1 MTTKTSRTIPDP
13 NLEKQMGGCM
23 AGFFNLFDRHHLL
36 SAKRLHPKR
45 LPPPPPSPPPPT
57 VNDSPLK
64 PQQQQQQQQPPPPQQ
79 QQQQQP
85 EIRLKE
91 TAPTPAP
98 APTAELPTKS
108 PWKFAREAPRLSLD
122 SRAITDGNGGLRPRE
137 IRIKTGNMI
146 DDDEG
151 ETQRR
156 SPSVIARLMGLEPI
170 PSSSST
176 GSETE
181 PVKKVE
187 LRRSASESR
196 SRDYRFVE
204 PASFLTPVAGERKVI
219 KKQPINK
226 NVIKTNIN
234 TNTNNNTNPKARN
247 SNQFSNNHSNYN
259 NNYNNQRRLMLERRS
274 YYDTADFYP
283 PEIMMKKQQQQ
294 QLQHQP
300 ITIYGEIERKLRLK
314 GIDEPSKD
322 LETLKNILE
331 ALQLKGLLHSST
343 TANTATKNRHNV
355 VYDRTPANRRR
366 NCQVSVSS
374 GEPSVSPRRERP
386 VRTGRGENRSSS
398 PVLRRKG
405 SSLSVE
411 TTATVAAKRSSNSPV
426 RSPRVARR
434 TDQTVSKSP
443 RGRRSSAETNQGVR
457 VRSSGQIFT
466 EDEVSTVSESSFST
480 SSHTDNERW
489 RVEEYRDGRNLL
501 ERCDKL
507 LNSIA
512 EITAS
517 NCSNSNSNS
526 NSNSSELQ
534 QPSPVSVLDSSFYK
548 EDDSSPSP
556 VKKRTIHFKDQA
568 ATELED
574 DQWSPASSTRLLI
587 TDNDI
592 YSSDDFEFNYIS
604 EVIRASNYFPDDN
617 NLFFMLEK
625 QISIR
630 GDNSKASILH
640 RKLLFDTITEILDR
654 NQHIPP
660 WKAVFG
666 PEKRSVSEQI
676 FSEFQKIRETNPSE
690 DLFEVICGVLKK
702 DMAED
707 LTTGWAG
714 CPVEMSEAVLDIE
727 RLVFKDLIGE
737 IIRDLAVL
745 AGKSVGVQAPRR
757 KLVF

>member
-1 MTTKTSRTIPDP
+1 MTTKTGRTIPEP

-23 AGFFNLFDRHHLL
+23 AGFFSIFDRHHLL
-36 SAKRLHPKR
+36 SAKRLTPKR
-45 LPPPPPSPPPPT
+45 LPPPLPLPAS
-57 VNDSPLK
+57 VNDSPVK
-64 PQQQQQQQQPPPPQQ
+64 PQQQQQEA
-79 QQQQQP
+79 

-91 TAPTPAP
+91 QAP
-98 APTAELPTKS
+98 APQETVTKS
-108 PWKFAREAPRLSLD
+108 PWKFARETPRLSLD

-137 IRIKTGNMI
+137 IRINTGNII

-181 PVKKVE
+181 PAKKVE

-204 PASFLTPVAGERKVI
+204 PSSFLTPVTGERKVI
-219 KKQPINK
+219 KKQPIINK
-226 NVIKTNIN
+226 NLIKTN
-234 TNTNNNTNPKARN
+234 TNTNYINPKARN
-247 SNQFSNNHSNYN
+247 SNQCSNNN
-259 NNYNNQRRLMLERRS
+259 NNNSNQRRLMLEKRS

-283 PEIMMKKQQQQ
+283 PEIIMKQQQQ
-294 QLQHQP
+294 NQP
-300 ITIYGEIERKLRLK
+300 ITMYGEIERKLRLK

-322 LETLKNILE
+322 LETLKNFLE

-343 TANTATKNRHNV
+343 TTANSVSKNRQNV
-355 VYDRTPANRRR
+355 VYDRTPVNRRR
-366 NCQVSVSS
+366 NCHISVSG
-374 GEPSVSPRRERP
+374 GEPSVSPRRDRP

-405 SSLSVE
+405 GSLSVE
-411 TTATVAAKRSSNSPV
+411 STAITSAKRSSNSPV

-434 TDQTVSKSP
+434 TDVTVSRSP
-443 RGRRSSAETNQGVR
+443 RGRRSSVETNQGVR
-457 VRSSGQIFT
+457 VRNSQIFN

-501 ERCDKL
+501 DRCDKL

-568 ATELED
+568 ATEVED

-587 TDNDI
+587 ADNDI

-630 GDNSKASILH
+630 GIGGDYSKASILE
-640 RKLLFDTITEILDR
+640 RKLLFDTIIEILDR

-660 WKAVFG
+660 WKAVPG
-666 PEKRSVSEQI
+666 PEKRSMVELI
-676 FSEFQKIRETNPSE
+676 WSEFQKIRKPNPSE